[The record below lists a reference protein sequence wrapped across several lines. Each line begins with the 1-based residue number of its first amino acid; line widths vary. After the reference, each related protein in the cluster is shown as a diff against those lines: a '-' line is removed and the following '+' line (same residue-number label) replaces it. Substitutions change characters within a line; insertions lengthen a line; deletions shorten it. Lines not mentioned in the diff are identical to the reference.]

1 MDFNHTQDRRLF
13 ADTIAKFLSDNY
25 DYMKRNDYAASQ
37 DGFSKDMWN
46 QFAELGALAVLFDE
60 NAGGFAGE
68 GFDIAVVFEELG
80 KAIVVEPFL
89 ANFMAGRLLAEL
101 GNDKQKTMV
110 EEMIAGERQLAFAH
124 SEPQAGYA
132 PSFVSTT
139 AVQNGDTFK
148 LVGQKAVVLNGGHAD
163 SLVVSARIDGHDDD
177 DNGIGIFLVD
187 PNEQGVIIRAY
198 KTVDGY
204 NAADIRLDDVSA
216 TQLCDGK
223 CGFEAIEKTIAVA
236 NLALSAEALG
246 AMQTTAMITLEF
258 LKTRKQFGV
267 PIGKFQVLQHRMAEL
282 MIELEQVRSAVINA
296 AGHLE
301 GNRDKREW
309 YVSAAKNLV
318 GRTGRLF
325 AEEAIQMHGGIGM
338 TWEYSVAHF
347 AKRLVMIDHLFGD
360 EDFHLDR
367 IVKLNNK

>member
-1 MDFNHTQDRRLF
+1 MDFNHTEDRRLF
-13 ADTIAKFLSDNY
+13 ADTIAKFLGDNY
-25 DYMKRNDYAASQ
+25 DYMKRNEYAASQ
-37 DGFSKDMWN
+37 DGFSKDMWS

-60 NAGGFAGE
+60 DAGGFAGQ

-89 ANFMAGRLLAEL
+89 ANLMAGRAIAGL
-101 GNDKQKTMV
+101 GDDAQKSLV
-110 EEMIAGERQLAFAH
+110 EEMIAGGRQLAFAH
-124 SEPQAGYA
+124 TEAQAGYA
-132 PSFVSTT
+132 PAYVSAT
-139 AVQNGDTFK
+139 VSKSDGVYKLNGH
-148 LVGQKAVVLNGGHAD
+148 KAVVLNGGHAD
-163 SLVVSARIDGHDDD
+163 TLVVSARSSGKDDD
-177 DNGIGIFLVD
+177 ESGIGLFLVAAD
-187 PNEQGVIIRAY
+187 AQGLRISSY

-204 NAADIRLDDVSA
+204 NAADIWLEGAQAQPLGNVEN
-216 TQLCDGK
+216 
-223 CGFEAIEKTIAVA
+223 GFETIEKILAVA
-236 NLALSAEALG
+236 NVALSAEALG
-246 AMQTTAMITLEF
+246 AMQSTAMITLEF

-282 MIELEQVRSAVINA
+282 MIEMEQVRSAVINA

-301 GNRDKREW
+301 SNRNEREW
-309 YVSAAKNLV
+309 YVSAVKNLV

-367 IVKLNNK
+367 IVKLNNI